1 MSYFILKKMPLI
13 LLLLLIR
20 TEAIADTAI
29 TIEQVT
35 SGNNN
40 NITVN
45 IDGSGNE
52 VDFSYGG
59 AGNTVDIDQIG
70 KNAYVGHSHIW
81 GSGAAY
87 GGDLD
92 GDDNNL
98 EVKQYCTQSTCGGDE
113 FEFHILGDDNSVMFG
128 QGYELS
134 DSTDT
139 TFDYDNKEHGGHF
152 VRLDIHGDNNNFK
165 GSQRAQH
172 SGHEHSNVTYIYGD
186 NNDVFT
192 RQVSN
197 VDKTINLYV
206 YNDGNDVS
214 LNQKGSAAHAAT
226 VTLSGTYGTNLD
238 LVQQGSTAQ
247 SYILSQNC
255 LTTGGC
261 NVSVTQGQ

>member
-1 MSYFILKKMPLI
+1 MSYFTLKKMPLI

-20 TEAIADTAI
+20 TETFADNAIDI
-29 TIEQVT
+29 KQVT
-35 SGNNN
+35 SGNSN

-45 IDGSGNE
+45 IDGSSNE
-52 VDFSYGG
+52 VDFSFGG
-59 AGNTVDIDQIG
+59 SGNTVDIDQTGKSAYIG
-70 KNAYVGHSHIW
+70 HTHLW
-81 GSGAAY
+81 GSGASW

-92 GDDNNL
+92 GNDNDIEL
-98 EVKQYCTQSTCGGDE
+98 KQYCNQSTCGGDE
-113 FEFHILGDDNSVMFG
+113 FGFHILGDDNNVMFG

-134 DSTDT
+134 NSADT
-139 TFDYDNKEHGGHF
+139 TFDQDNEEHGGHF

-165 GSQRAQH
+165 GSQRSNN

-197 VDKTINLYV
+197 VGKTINLTIN
-206 YNDGNDVS
+206 NDGNDVS
-214 LNQKGSAAHAAT
+214 LNQKGSASHAAT

-247 SYILSQNC
+247 SYSLSQTC
-255 LTTGGC
+255 QTTGGC
-261 NVSVTQGQ
+261 SVSVTQGN